1 MNTRGLSVL
10 SFTAAVI
17 VCQQGT
23 VGGVTPPPYW
33 AGNAPNNTAQT
44 WGFGSQWVSDY
55 GNEPDAGWHN
65 PNGVPG
71 GSSDGATAEDA
82 WLLTLDRRDGIM
94 VLKPGSSVSFDVR
107 NTPDDTLA
115 KRISIRVI
123 FQGDFTFK
131 CRYWN
136 NADPP
141 QPTDLDPQF
150 VTWWVKEIPGGN
162 WLEAGIETKIRPN
175 PLRELFIFTTLG
187 DENLVIDKINID
199 TICGYMIPGPSGI
212 ALGLAFASLGVTR
225 RRRVA
230 AV

>member
-10 SFTAAVI
+10 SITAVVI

-23 VGGVTPPPYW
+23 VGGVTPPPFW
-33 AGNAPNNTAQT
+33 AGNAPNNTTQT
-44 WGFGSQWVSDY
+44 WGFGSQWGSDN

-71 GSSDGATAEDA
+71 GSSDGATEPEA
-82 WLLTLDRRDGIM
+82 WLAQYEGRNGVMRVRIG
-94 VLKPGSSVSFDVR
+94 KSVNFDLP
-107 NTPDDTLA
+107 NTPDDMFP
-115 KRISIRVI
+115 KRVWIQVI
-123 FQGDFTFK
+123 YRGDFTISG
-131 CRYWN
+131 RAWN

-141 QPTDLDPQF
+141 QATDLKPEDLWRRNQNLENQWKEAIIR
-150 VTWWVKEIPGGN
+150 TWIN
-162 WLEAGIETKIRPN
+162 PN
-175 PLRELFIFTTLG
+175 PTRELFTFTQKDPG
-187 DENLVIDKINID
+187 NLYIDSISFY
-199 TICGYMIPGPSGI
+199 TICGDMIPGPSGL